1 MMMTPRPMGPLRIL
15 NQTALRARLRFRCD
29 GFPIWDTWIEAGS
42 NLAVPN
48 VNAGDIMVNTALVD
62 PVTNVTYTVP
72 SRISRKS
79 VRLVAK
85 TFSAAG
91 AGGFN
96 VDQEPFDQAGHVG
109 LLNLTSTDLRFL
121 FRFPDSPFSLST
133 VVAPQVEQIL
143 GFTTL
148 DVSATVDGI
157 TSAATAIK
165 SWSSD
170 VVIGI
175 DHQNGQKFP
184 QLKISAHESNGL

>member
-1 MMMTPRPMGPLRIL
+1 MMMIPRPTGPLRIL
-15 NQTALRARLRFRCD
+15 NQTALHARLRFRCD

-48 VNAGDIMVNTALVD
+48 PNAGDIMVSTALVD
-62 PVTNVTYTVP
+62 PVTNVAYTVP

-85 TFSAAG
+85 MFFAAG
-91 AGGFN
+91 AGSFS
-96 VDQEPFDQAGHVG
+96 VDQEPFDQAGQVG

-133 VVAPQVEQIL
+133 VVAPQAEQIL

-157 TSAATAIK
+157 TSAATPIK

-175 DHQNGQKFP
+175 DYQNGQKFP
-184 QLKISAHESNGL
+184 QMKISAHESNGL